1 MIYNI
6 SLEKFMFWLIQWKW
20 KFLTDGHYINWT
32 RIWRNGPWCVWR
44 SIDFRKLWF
53 VEIFLIVQHG
63 GSKDPLSKSYP
74 LLGSWEMLLH
84 YWGEK
89 WRLKG
94 SSFKILSTTRI
105 MRKVTSLLGWSA
117 WDKNKNKIME
127 IYLMIGVKS
136 PTY

>member
-20 KFLTDGHYINWT
+20 KFLTDGHYIDGT

-53 VEIFLIVQHG
+53 VENFLIVQHG
-63 GSKDPLSKSYP
+63 GSKDHLSKSYP
-74 LLGSWEMLLH
+74 LLGSWERLFH
-84 YWGEK
+84 YLGEK
-89 WRLKG
+89 WRFKG
-94 SSFKILSTTRI
+94 SSFKILFTIRI
-105 MRKVTSLLGWSA
+105 MRKFTLLLGWSA
-117 WDKNKNKIME
+117 WDKKITD

>member
-6 SLEKFMFWLIQWKW
+6 SLVKFMFWLIQWKW
-20 KFLTDGHYINWT
+20 KFKDGT

-53 VEIFLIVQHG
+53 VENFLIVQHG
-63 GSKDPLSKSYP
+63 GSKDHLSKSYP
-74 LLGSWEMLLH
+74 LLGSWERLFH
-84 YWGEK
+84 YLGEK
-89 WRLKG
+89 WR
-94 SSFKILSTTRI
+94 FKDPLS
-105 MRKVTSLLGWSA
+105 KYYSLLRSWESLPYYWGEVLEI
-117 WDKNKNKIME
+117 KKITE